1 MLRMAFG
8 KGFKARMM
16 KLVAIYSIV
25 LLAGLLFAVAIAYL
39 NGIEYGETLR
49 ALVIEPFSSIL
60 NISEIFVRFIAIYT
74 IAIGVAIAYRAG
86 LWNIGGE
93 GQFLVG
99 AVLTL
104 IAAKYI
110 PFISPA
116 LNLAAMMILAVVGGA
131 LWALVPAVL
140 KARYG
145 GSEIVT
151 TLMLNIV
158 AASFTLYALDGPI
171 RGQASF
177 GYLISDVLPE
187 ELRLPIILSY
197 PQIQDGSVVWVD
209 TRLSVAIYI
218 TLAIAAIA
226 YIVVERSHYGLI
238 LETLRKGWDTAR
250 YAGVRVYRTVIVSML
265 VAGALAG
272 LAGFLHVAG
281 VLHRFDSGQIDH
293 GFGYLAIL
301 AAVMGR
307 GHIIGTLLSS
317 LFFSIVLIG
326 AENLRAE
333 AGGAYSLVWSVVGVM
348 MMLIAL
354 REYLE
359 SKLKLR

>member
-1 MLRMAFG
+1 MPRSG
-8 KGFKARMM
+8 
-16 KLVAIYSIV
+16 LVRLA
-25 LLAGLLFAVAIAYL
+25 LLAGIYIVILAVGLAFAVAVAYI
-39 NGIEYGETLR
+39 NGIPYSETIR
-49 ALVIEPFSSIL
+49 ALVLEPFSSIL

-110 PFISPA
+110 PLVSPA
-116 LNLAAMMILAVVGGA
+116 LNLSAMMALAVAGGA
-131 LWALVPAVL
+131 LWALVPAIL
-140 KARYG
+140 KAKYG

-187 ELRLPIILSY
+187 ELRLPIILQY
-197 PQIQDGSVVWVD
+197 PQIQEDGTVVWVD

-218 TLAIAAIA
+218 TLLIAAVA

-238 LETLRKGWDTAR
+238 LETLRRGWDTAR
-250 YAGVRVYRTVIVSML
+250 YAGVRVYRVVIASML
-265 VAGALAG
+265 IAGGLAG

-301 AAVMGR
+301 AAVMGK
-307 GHIIGTLLSS
+307 GHIAGTLLAS

-333 AGGAYSLVWSVVGVM
+333 TGGAYSLVWAVVGVM

-354 REYLE
+354 RELLE
-359 SKLKLR
+359 SRLGLR